1 MNRWVKLILSIFLIF
16 WVTFIITDYYRATQN
31 EVPIFAIKYDSY
43 WDGGTIEYL
52 GLGYKVIKYN
62 QLGIYDADCMEE
74 YREKFGEP
82 KGMSDYEKY
91 GCLTERRKDTAFGLW
106 TLKYDNE

>member
-1 MNRWVKLILSIFLIF
+1 MMKKWIKLILAIFLIL

-31 EVPIFAIKYDSY
+31 KAPIFAIKFGGY

-62 QLGIYDADCMEE
+62 QLGIYDEDCMEE
-74 YREKFGEP
+74 YREKFGSAN
-82 KGMSDYEKY
+82 KMSDYEIMVV
-91 GCLTERRKDTAFGLW
+91 
-106 TLKYDNE
+106 